1 MIKVSVLTI
10 GDEILIGQIVNRNA
24 AKISEMVTALGA
36 SIAAHSVVGDD
47 KLQIHSEIDRL
58 SGFSDFILLTGGL
71 GPTHDDITKNALLDY
86 FDDEYI
92 FHENEFLRIKELFE
106 SRGRQIT
113 ERNRLQA
120 MLPSKCTA
128 LGNPAGTAPGML
140 FKKGGVKII
149 SMPGVPVEMQG
160 IMQESVLPLISKEI
174 ENDTSGGIVK
184 YRTLRTA
191 GVPESTLADKIGDI
205 SDLPEGA
212 ALAFLPSYY
221 GVKLRIGARANNF
234 TEAENILAILEKR
247 IINSA
252 GKYIYGTDDTSLE
265 EATGNLLREKGKNL
279 SVAESCTGGLL
290 GAKITAI
297 PGSSDYFAGG
307 VISYSNEIKI
317 RELGV
322 NPEIIE
328 KFGAVSK
335 ETCEEMAVGII
346 MKYKTDY
353 GISITGVAGPCGGTP
368 DKPVGTV
375 WIGLAGA
382 SVVKAY
388 QYNFGRNRE
397 QNRERSAYMALTL
410 LYRELTGF

>member
-24 AKISEMVTALGA
+24 AQISEMVTALGA
-36 SIAAHSVVGDD
+36 TVAAHSVVGDD
-47 KLQIHSEIDRL
+47 IKQIHEEISRL
-58 SGFSDFILLTGGL
+58 SQFSNYILMTGGL
-71 GPTHDDITKNALLDY
+71 GPTHDDITKKALLEY

-92 FHENEFLRIKELFE
+92 FNENEFRRIKELFE
-106 SRGRQIT
+106 SRRRQIT

-140 FKKGGVKII
+140 FENDGVKII
-149 SMPGVPVEMQG
+149 SMPGVPIEMQG
-160 IMQESVLPLISKEI
+160 IMQESVLPLIAKDI
-174 ENDTSGGIVK
+174 ENDTTGGIVK

-212 ALAFLPSYY
+212 SLAFLPSYY
-221 GVKLRIGARANNF
+221 GVKLRIGARAKNF
-234 TEAENILAILEKR
+234 TEAENILSILEKR

-252 GKYIYGTDDTSLE
+252 GNYIYGIDDTSLE
-265 EATGNLLREKGKNL
+265 EATGNFLRKNGKNL

-290 GAKITAI
+290 GAKLTAI
-297 PGSSDYFAGG
+297 AGSSDYFAGG

-335 ETCEEMAVGII
+335 ETCEEMASGA
-346 MKYKTDY
+346 KEKFKTDY
-353 GISITGVAGPCGGTP
+353 AISITGVAGPGGGTP
-368 DKPVGTV
+368 EKPVGTV
-375 WIGLAGA
+375 WIGLAGPSGTNA
-382 SVVKAY
+382 SHF
-388 QYNFGRNRE
+388 NFGRNRE
-397 QNRERSAYMALTL
+397 QNRVRAAYMALTL
-410 LYRELTGF
+410 LYRELKQ